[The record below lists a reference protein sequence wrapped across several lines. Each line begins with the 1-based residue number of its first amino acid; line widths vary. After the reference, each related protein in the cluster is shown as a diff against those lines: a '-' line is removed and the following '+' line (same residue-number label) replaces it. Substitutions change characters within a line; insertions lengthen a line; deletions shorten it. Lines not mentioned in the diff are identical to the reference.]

1 MNPSVLLRFIKLMAI
16 ATFVMVTFW
25 VGWHYLAPDE
35 NGDFEVRQGD
45 ILLGDQDYDA
55 ALERF
60 TAALDISPNHRGALM
75 GRAVAYLQSGRHEEA
90 EAEFTYLI
98 GFLTKNLETD
108 DITGRAV
115 MAAAYANRGILH
127 DRLGR
132 YEKALSDYIQALKI
146 DEETVSGP
154 GVIDDI
160 LLYRVEPATV
170 RGRAVYI
177 KKQLALPEDQRLL
190 RVPELDSEQRM
201 YKP

>member
-1 MNPSVLLRFIKLMAI
+1 MNSSVLMRFIKLMAI

-35 NGDFEVRQGD
+35 DGDFQVRQGD
-45 ILLGDQDYDA
+45 ILLGDQDYDK

-60 TAALDISPNHRGALM
+60 TAALEVSPNHRGALM
-75 GRAVAYLQSGRHEEA
+75 GRAVAYLQSGRHAEA

-98 GFLTKNLETD
+98 GFLKKNLETD
-108 DITGRAV
+108 DATGWAV
-115 MAAAYANRGILH
+115 LAAAYANRGILH

-132 YEKALSDYIQALKI
+132 YEKALSDYIQALKV

-154 GVIDDI
+154 GIIDDL
-160 LLYRVEPATV
+160 LLYRVKPATV

-177 KKQLALPEDQRLL
+177 QKQLALPEDQRLF
-190 RVPELDSEQRM
+190 RVPELDAEQRM
-201 YKP
+201 HKP